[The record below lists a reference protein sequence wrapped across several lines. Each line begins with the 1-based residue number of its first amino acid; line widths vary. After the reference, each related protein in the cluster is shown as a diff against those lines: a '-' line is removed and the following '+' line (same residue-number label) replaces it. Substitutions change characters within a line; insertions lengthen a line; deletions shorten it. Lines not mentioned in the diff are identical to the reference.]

1 MSEAIRLFWYG
12 YETEQVMLSRFA
24 PELYSD
30 VMVKQTCRLG
40 ILVLLGKRFEAW
52 LDGT

>member
-1 MSEAIRLFWYG
+1 MSEAIQLFLYG
-12 YETEQVMLSRFA
+12 SETEQVMLSRFA
-24 PELYSD
+24 TELDSD